1 MEHHLI
7 TFSACLAI
15 ILLSIFSILT
25 KIIRPDEVENN
36 WYSFVYYGILVFGL
50 YFSMEFFKLIVYFKH
65 LPFTY

>member
-7 TFSACLAI
+7 TFSACMAI
-15 ILLSIFSILT
+15 IMLSIFSILT
-25 KIIRPDEVENN
+25 KIMRPEEVENS
-36 WYSFVYYGILVFGL
+36 WYPFVYYGLFIFGL